1 MTATTLSSGDI
12 AIIGFNFDN
21 PDEFAFTPLVDI
33 GAGTEINFTDNG
45 WQADGTFRA
54 TEGTFTWT
62 APTDITAGTIINPTI
77 SSILFSASGD
87 QIIAYQG
94 DSSNPTFIYALNSEG
109 NPGVWQSNSTSS
121 NTSAL
126 PTGLVNGETAVALD
140 EIDNAIY
147 TGITSG
153 TQAEL
158 LAAISDN
165 SNWSGDNGNRQ
176 TMPTDAFTIG
186 GGGGTTPL
194 ISEFQPNPT
203 GTDPAQ
209 TTFELSGTPGDSF
222 DGVIVSIEGDPG
234 NANPGDINSFESVSG
249 TFDAN
254 GLLSF
259 SINDIENPSFTVA
272 LLSEFTGDTST
283 DIDTNND
290 GVADDLSTFGTVF
303 DAIGVPDTTGDEA
316 FLYGTDLGGTD
327 FTFTG
332 DEPRLIFRDGSVGD
346 LYAINDPDDGEVF
359 DINGTDVTP
368 AIFDTDPTI
377 GTDTFGTINPSVGSS
392 ASNPVINEVYV
403 SHTGRDD
410 TEFIEIFG
418 TPGTSLDGLSII
430 GVEGDSGSAI
440 GTIDARI
447 DFDSTYTIGDNGFF
461 LIGNP
466 IGLANNYAVT
476 PNFDISSNFLEN
488 SSSTFALVETS
499 SISGTSVTGTEV
511 VLDTVALTDGDAG
524 DTFFFDAPV
533 IGPDGPFLPAGAR
546 RVSDGVDTDTVSDF
560 VISDFFLGADSTPT
574 AGTFDNGGGEE
585 PTLTPIYDIQG
596 AGHTSTLEG
605 QAVTTTGIVTAVDT
619 IGFYLQDP
627 TGDGN
632 DATSDGIFVFT
643 GSAPGVSVGDELQV
657 DGTVSEFTPGG
668 TSTGNLST
676 TQISSPTI
684 TNLSSGNTLP
694 DAVIIGSGGR
704 VPPTEN
710 IDDDA
715 FASFDPTTDGIDF
728 FESLEGMR
736 VTAQNLVATAPTNRF
751 GEIFTV
757 VDNGVGATGISD
769 RGTLNI
775 SPDDFNPEKIQI
787 DEDTGILPGFN
798 LPQVDVSTE
807 LGDVTGVVS
816 YDFGNFQIQ
825 PTQSFTAGSST
836 IQAEVTNITPE
847 NDQLTVASYNVLNLD
862 PNDSDGDT
870 DVANGR
876 FDTIASQIINNL
888 NTPDIIGLQEVQDN
902 NGSNNDGTIAAD
914 ETLQTLVDAI
924 AAAGGPDYEFIDN
937 TFITDGASGGQPG
950 GNIRTAF
957 LYNPDRVG
965 LVDGSVQTIGDQDSG
980 SAFDGARLPLVA
992 DFEFNGQE
1000 VSVVSNHF
1008 SSKGG
1013 SAPILG
1019 VEQPFDTRQEDTSVN
1034 GSLDERQAQANAVQ
1048 GFVADTLTADSNANL
1063 VVLGD
1068 FNEFE
1073 FVSPLNTLEQNLT
1086 NLTETLPEN
1095 ERYSFIFQGN
1105 SQSLDHILVS
1115 DRLNEGAEFDI
1126 VHVNSEFAETNQRA
1140 SDHDP
1145 LIVSLNLPTPGEVI
1159 EGTRRRDNLIG
1170 TDGDDRITGFRNRD
1184 VLTGGGGDDTFVYT
1198 SIVDAR
1204 DIITDFE
1211 VGSDKI
1217 DLAEVLDGVG
1227 FVGVDPI
1234 ADGYVGFRSR
1244 RGNTIVTIDP
1254 DGTAGKGR
1262 ARSFLLVQD
1271 VNPAELNNPEN
1282 FIFPD
1287 IVPPELT

>member
-1 MTATTLSSGDI
+1 MAATTLSAGDI
-12 AIIGFNFDN
+12 AIVGFNYDN

-45 WQADGTFRA
+45 WQAAGTFRA

-62 APTDITAGTIINPTI
+62 APTDIAAGTIINPTI

-94 DSSNPTFIYALNSEG
+94 TDTNPTFIYALNSEG
-109 NPGVWQSNSTSS
+109 SPGVWQSDSTSS

-147 TGITSG
+147 AGITSG

-165 SNWSGDNGNRQ
+165 SNWSGSNSTRQ
-176 TMPTDAFTIG
+176 TISTNPFT
-186 GGGGTTPL
+186 
-194 ISEFQPNPT
+194 
-203 GTDPAQ
+203 
-209 TTFELSGTPGDSF
+209 
-222 DGVIVSIEGDPG
+222 
-234 NANPGDINSFESVSG
+234 VSG
-249 TFDAN
+249 SD
-254 GLLSF
+254 
-259 SINDIENPSFTVA
+259 
-272 LLSEFTGDTST
+272 
-283 DIDTNND
+283 
-290 GVADDLSTFGTVF
+290 
-303 DAIGVPDTTGDEA
+303 
-316 FLYGTDLGGTD
+316 
-327 FTFTG
+327 
-332 DEPRLIFRDGSVGD
+332 
-346 LYAINDPDDGEVF
+346 
-359 DINGTDVTP
+359 
-368 AIFDTDPTI
+368 
-377 GTDTFGTINPSVGSS
+377 
-392 ASNPVINEVYV
+392 SNLVINEVYV
-403 SHTGRDD
+403 SHVGTDD

-418 TPGTSLDGLSII
+418 TPGTSLDGLSFIA
-430 GVEGDSGSAI
+430 VEGDSFGP
-440 GTIDARI
+440 GTIDARF
-447 DFDSTYTIGDNGFF
+447 DFDSTHTIGDNGFF
-461 LIGNP
+461 LVGNP
-466 IGLANNYAVT
+466 TGLANNYAVA
-476 PNFDISSNFLEN
+476 PNAEISNNFLEN

-499 SISGTSVTGTEV
+499 SISGTSVTGNEV
-511 VLDTVALTDGDAG
+511 VIDTVALTDGDAG

-533 IGPDGPFLPAGAR
+533 LGPDGSFFPAGAR
-546 RVSDGVDTDTVSDF
+546 RVSDGVDTDTVSDL
-560 VISDFFLGADSTPT
+560 VISDFFLGVDNTPT
-574 AGTFDNGGGEE
+574 AGTTDNGGGNNGGGGE

-596 AGHTSTLEG
+596 TAHTSTLQG
-605 QAVTTTGIVTAVDT
+605 QAVTTTGIVTAVDSN
-619 IGFYLQDP
+619 GFYLQDA
-627 TGDGN
+627 TGDAN
-632 DATSDGIFVFT
+632 DATSDALFVFT
-643 GSAPGVSVGDELQV
+643 SSAPGVTVGDELQV

-668 TSTGNLST
+668 TSSRNLST
-676 TQISSPTI
+676 TQISGPTI
-684 TNLSSGNTLP
+684 TNLSSGNALP
-694 DAVIIGSGGR
+694 DAVIIGAGGR

-736 VTAQNLVATAPTNRF
+736 VTAQNVVAVAPTNRF

-775 SPDDFNPEKIQI
+775 SPNDFNPEKIQI
-787 DEDTGILPGFN
+787 DEDTGVFN
-798 LPQVDVSTE
+798 FNFPEVNTGDG
-807 LGDVTGVVS
+807 LGNVTGVVS
-816 YDFGNFQIQ
+816 YGFGNFEILPTEDFTSNITSANLQ
-825 PTQSFTAGSST
+825 PEVSSIVGSS
-836 IQAEVTNITPE
+836 
-847 NDQLTVASYNVLNLD
+847 DRLTVASYNVLNLD

-876 FDTIASQIINNL
+876 FDSIASQIINNL
-888 NTPDIIGLQEVQDN
+888 NTPDVIGLQEVQDN
-902 NGSNNDGTIAAD
+902 NGSVNDGTVAAD
-914 ETLQTLVDAI
+914 QTLQTLVDAI
-924 AAAGGPDYEFIDN
+924 ATAGGPTYQFIDN

-957 LYNPDRVG
+957 LYNPARVN
-965 LVDGSVQTIGDQDSG
+965 LVNGSVQTIGDQNPG

-1019 VEQPFDTRQEDTSVN
+1019 IEQPFDARQEDVTVN

-1048 GFVADTLTADSNANL
+1048 GFVSDALTADPNANL

-1073 FVSPLNTLEQNLT
+1073 FVSPLNILEQNLT

-1115 DRLNEGAEFDI
+1115 DNLNQGVAFDI
-1126 VHVNSEFAETNQRA
+1126 VNVNSEFAETSQRA

-1145 LIVSLNLPTPGEVI
+1145 LIVSLNLPTSTVVINGTPG
-1159 EGTRRRDNLIG
+1159 RDNLIG
-1170 TDGDDRITGFRNRD
+1170 TNGDDIITGFQNRD
-1184 VLTGGGGDDTFVYT
+1184 ILTGSGGNDIFRYT
-1198 SIVDAR
+1198 ALVDAG

-1217 DLAEVLDGVG
+1217 DLVG
-1227 FVGVDPI
+1227 LLNSFGFAGVDPI
-1234 ADGYVGFRSR
+1234 AEGYVGFSSR
-1244 RGNTIVTIDP
+1244 GADTILTIDA
-1254 DGTAGKGR
+1254 DGAAGSGN
-1262 ARSFLLVQD
+1262 ARSFLLAQEVTAQ
-1271 VNPAELNNPEN
+1271 ALNNSDN
-1282 FIFPD
+1282 FIFA
-1287 IVPPELT
+1287 

>member
-1 MTATTLSSGDI
+1 
-12 AIIGFNFDN
+12 
-21 PDEFAFTPLVDI
+21 
-33 GAGTEINFTDNG
+33 
-45 WQADGTFRA
+45 
-54 TEGTFTWT
+54 
-62 APTDITAGTIINPTI
+62 
-77 SSILFSASGD
+77 
-87 QIIAYQG
+87 
-94 DSSNPTFIYALNSEG
+94 
-109 NPGVWQSNSTSS
+109 
-121 NTSAL
+121 
-126 PTGLVNGETAVALD
+126 
-140 EIDNAIY
+140 
-147 TGITSG
+147 
-153 TQAEL
+153 
-158 LAAISDN
+158 
-165 SNWSGDNGNRQ
+165 
-176 TMPTDAFTIG
+176 MPTNPFSVSG
-186 GGGGTTPL
+186 GDGATTPL
-194 ISEFQPNPT
+194 ISEFQPNPIS
-203 GTDPAQ
+203 TDPAQ

-222 DGVIVSIEGDPG
+222 DGVIVSIESDPG
-234 NANPGDINSFESVSG
+234 NANPGDINNFESVSG
-249 TFDAN
+249 IFDAN
-254 GLLSF
+254 GLLTV
-259 SINDIENPSFTVA
+259 DIPDLENPSFTVA
-272 LLSEFTGDTST
+272 LLSDFTGDTST
-283 DIDTNND
+283 DIDTDND
-290 GVADDLSTFGTVF
+290 GVPDNLSTFGTVF

-327 FTFTG
+327 FTYTG

-346 LYAINDPDDGEVF
+346 LYAINDPDNGQVF
-359 DINGTDVTP
+359 DVNGTDVTP

-377 GTDTFGTINPSVGSS
+377 GTDTFGTINPSIGSS

-403 SHTGRDD
+403 SHTGTDD

-440 GTIDARI
+440 GRIDAQF
-447 DFDSTYTIGDNGFF
+447 DFDSTHIIGDNGFF
-461 LIGNP
+461 LVGNP
-466 IGLANNYAVT
+466 TGLANNYAVA
-476 PNFDISSNFLEN
+476 PNADISNNFLEN
-488 SSSTFALVETS
+488 SSSTVALVETS
-499 SISGTSVTGTEV
+499 SISGTSVTGSEV

-546 RVSDGVDTDTVSDF
+546 RVTDGVDTDTVSDF
-560 VISDFFLGADSTPT
+560 VISDFFLGPDNTPT

-585 PTLTPIYDIQG
+585 PTLTPIYEIQG
-596 AGHTSTLEG
+596 AAHTSALEG
-605 QAVTTTGIVTAVDT
+605 QTVTTTGIVTAVDT

-668 TSTGNLST
+668 TSTRNLST

-736 VTAQNLVATAPTNRF
+736 VTAQNVVATAPTNRF

-798 LPQVDVSTE
+798 LPQVDVGTE

-847 NDQLTVASYNVLNLD
+847 NDRLTVASYNVLNLD

-888 NTPDIIGLQEVQDN
+888 STPDIIGLQEVQDN
-902 NGSNNDGTIAAD
+902 SGSVNDGTIAAD

-980 SAFDGARLPLVA
+980 SAFEGARLPLVA

-1019 VEQPFDTRQEDTSVN
+1019 VEQPFDARQEDTSVN

-1048 GFVADTLTADSNANL
+1048 GFVADTLTADSNANV

-1115 DRLNEGAEFDI
+1115 DRLNEGADFDI

-1145 LIVSLNLPTPGEVI
+1145 IIVGLNLESSTPGEVI

-1170 TDGDDRITGFRNRD
+1170 TDGDDTITGFRRRD

-1198 SIVDAR
+1198 SIIDAR

-1217 DLAEVLDGVG
+1217 DLAELLDGVG
-1227 FVGVDPI
+1227 FAGFDPI

-1244 RGNTIVTIDP
+1244 RGNTILTIDP
-1254 DGTAGKGR
+1254 DGTAGNGR

-1271 VNPAELNNPEN
+1271 VNPAELNNPDN
-1282 FIFPD
+1282 FIFSSFID
-1287 IVPPELT
+1287 

>member
-1 MTATTLSSGDI
+1 MAATTLSAGDI
-12 AIIGFNFDN
+12 AIVGFNFDN

-45 WQADGTFRA
+45 WQAAGTFRA

-62 APTDITAGTIINPTI
+62 APTDIAAGTIINPTI

-94 DSSNPTFIYALNSEG
+94 TDTNPTFIYALNSEG
-109 NPGVWQSNSTSS
+109 NPGVWQSDSTSS

-126 PTGLVNGETAVALD
+126 PTGLVNGETAVALN

-158 LAAISDN
+158 LAAIGDN
-165 SNWSGDNGNRQ
+165 SNWSGSNSPRQ
-176 TMPTDAFTIG
+176 TIPT
-186 GGGGTTPL
+186 
-194 ISEFQPNPT
+194 NP
-203 GTDPAQ
+203 
-209 TTFELSGTPGDSF
+209 F
-222 DGVIVSIEGDPG
+222 
-234 NANPGDINSFESVSG
+234 SVSG
-249 TFDAN
+249 
-254 GLLSF
+254 
-259 SINDIENPSFTVA
+259 
-272 LLSEFTGDTST
+272 
-283 DIDTNND
+283 
-290 GVADDLSTFGTVF
+290 
-303 DAIGVPDTTGDEA
+303 
-316 FLYGTDLGGTD
+316 
-327 FTFTG
+327 
-332 DEPRLIFRDGSVGD
+332 
-346 LYAINDPDDGEVF
+346 
-359 DINGTDVTP
+359 
-368 AIFDTDPTI
+368 
-377 GTDTFGTINPSVGSS
+377 GSS
-392 ASNPVINEVYV
+392 SNLVINEVYV
-403 SHTGRDD
+403 SHTGTDD

-440 GTIDARI
+440 GTIDARF
-447 DFDSTYTIGDNGFF
+447 DFDSTHIIGDNGFF
-461 LIGNP
+461 LVGNP
-466 IGLANNYAVT
+466 TGLANNYAVA
-476 PNFDISSNFLEN
+476 PNAEISNNFLEN

-499 SISGTSVTGTEV
+499 SISGTSVTGSEV
-511 VLDTVALTDGDAG
+511 VIDTVALTDGDAG

-546 RVSDGVDTDTVSDF
+546 RVTDGVDTDTVSDF
-560 VISDFFLGADSTPT
+560 VISDFFLRPDSTPT
-574 AGTFDNGGGEE
+574 AGTFDNGGGGE

-596 AGHTSTLEG
+596 AGHTSALEG
-605 QAVTTTGIVTAVDT
+605 QVVTTTGIVTAVDSN
-619 IGFYLQDP
+619 GFYLQDP
-627 TGDGN
+627 TGDSD

-643 GSAPGVSVGDELQV
+643 DSAPGVSVGDELQV
-657 DGTVSEFTPGG
+657 EGTVSESIPGG
-668 TSTGNLST
+668 ASTRNLST
-676 TQISSPTI
+676 TRISSPTI
-684 TNLSSGNTLP
+684 TNISSGNTLP

-715 FASFDPTTDGIDF
+715 FSSFDPTTDGIDF

-736 VTAQNLVATAPTNRF
+736 VTAQNVVATAPTNRF

-775 SPDDFNPEKIQI
+775 SPNDFNPEKIQI

-798 LPQVDVSTE
+798 LPQVDVGTQ

-825 PTQSFTAGSST
+825 PTQSFTASSST
-836 IQAEVTNITPE
+836 IQAEVTNITPGNE
-847 NDQLTVASYNVLNLD
+847 QLTVASYNVLNLD

-870 DVANGR
+870 DIANGR
-876 FDTIASQIINNL
+876 FDSIASQIINNL
-888 NTPDIIGLQEVQDN
+888 NTPDVIGLQEVQDN
-902 NGSNNDGTIAAD
+902 SGSVDDGTIAAD
-914 ETLQTLVDAI
+914 QTLQTLVDAI

-937 TFITDGASGGQPG
+937 TFIGNNTSGGQSG

-957 LYNPDRVG
+957 LYNPARVN
-965 LVDGSVQTIGDQDSG
+965 LVDGSVQTIGDQNSG
-980 SAFDGARLPLVA
+980 SAFEGARLPLVA

-1019 VEQPFDTRQEDTSVN
+1019 IEQPFDARQEDVTVN

-1048 GFVADTLTADSNANL
+1048 GFVADTLTADPDANL

-1073 FVSPLNTLEQNLT
+1073 FVSPLNILEQNLT
-1086 NLTETLPEN
+1086 NLTETIPED
-1095 ERYSFIFQGN
+1095 ERYTFIFQGN

-1115 DRLNEGAEFDI
+1115 DSLDEGAEFDI
-1126 VHVNSEFAETNQRA
+1126 VNVNSEFAETNQRA

-1159 EGTRRRDNLIG
+1159 EGTRRRDTLIG
-1170 TDGDDRITGFRNRD
+1170 TDGDDTITGFRNRD
-1184 VLTGGGGDDTFVYT
+1184 TLTGGGGDDTFVYT
-1198 SIVDAR
+1198 SIVDAG
-1204 DIITDFE
+1204 DTITDFE

-1217 DLAEVLDGVG
+1217 DLAEVLDGVN
-1227 FVGVDPI
+1227 FAGVDPI

-1244 RGNTIVTIDP
+1244 RGNTILTFDP
-1254 DGTAGKGR
+1254 DGTAGTGR

-1271 VNPAELNNPEN
+1271 VDAVALNNPDN
-1282 FIFPD
+1282 FIF
-1287 IVPPELT
+1287 

>member
-1 MTATTLSSGDI
+1 MATTTLSSGDI
-12 AIIGFNFDN
+12 AIIGFNFDD

-45 WQADGTFRA
+45 WQAAGSFRA

-62 APTDITAGTIINPTI
+62 APTDITAGTIINPTV
-77 SSILFSASGD
+77 SSIAFSTSGD

-109 NPGVWQSNSTSS
+109 NPGVWQSDSTSS

-158 LAAISDN
+158 LAAIGDN
-165 SNWSGDNGNRQ
+165 SNWSGDNSNRQ
-176 TMPTDAFTIG
+176 TIPTDAFTISG
-186 GGGGTTPL
+186 SGITPL

-222 DGVIVSIEGDPG
+222 DGVIVSIEGDSG
-234 NANPGDINSFESVSG
+234 TANPGDINNFESVSG
-249 TFDAN
+249 TFNAN
-254 GLLSF
+254 GLLTL
-259 SINDIENPSFTVA
+259 DIPDLENPSFTVA
-272 LLSEFTGDTST
+272 LLSDFTGSTST

-327 FTFTG
+327 FTYTG

-359 DINGTDVTP
+359 DANGTDVTP
-368 AIFDTDPTI
+368 SIFDTDPTI
-377 GTDTFGTINPSVGSS
+377 GTDTFGTLNPSVG
-392 ASNPVINEVYV
+392 
-403 SHTGRDD
+403 
-410 TEFIEIFG
+410 
-418 TPGTSLDGLSII
+418 DG
-430 GVEGDSGSAI
+430 
-440 GTIDARI
+440 
-447 DFDSTYTIGDNGFF
+447 
-461 LIGNP
+461 GN
-466 IGLANNYAVT
+466 
-476 PNFDISSNFLEN
+476 
-488 SSSTFALVETS
+488 
-499 SISGTSVTGTEV
+499 
-511 VLDTVALTDGDAG
+511 
-524 DTFFFDAPV
+524 
-533 IGPDGPFLPAGAR
+533 
-546 RVSDGVDTDTVSDF
+546 
-560 VISDFFLGADSTPT
+560 
-574 AGTFDNGGGEE
+574 NGGGGE

-605 QAVTTTGIVTAVDT
+605 QAITTTGIVTAVDT

-643 GSAPGVSVGDELQV
+643 GSAPGVIVGDELQV
-657 DGTVSEFTPGG
+657 EGTVSEFTPGG
-668 TSTGNLST
+668 ASSGNLST

-787 DEDTGILPGFN
+787 DQDSGVFDFDFPN
-798 LPQVDVSTE
+798 VDVGDS
-807 LGDVTGVVS
+807 LGNVTGVIS
-816 YDFGNFQIQ
+816 YGFGNFEII
-825 PTQSFTAGSST
+825 PTEDFTS
-836 IQAEVTNITPE
+836 NITSANLEPE
-847 NDQLTVASYNVLNLD
+847 VSSIVGTSDRLTVASYNLLNLD
-862 PNDSDGDT
+862 SNDSDGDT

-876 FDTIASQIINNL
+876 FDSIASQILNNL

-902 NGSNNDGTIAAD
+902 SGSVNDGTIAAD

-924 AAAGGPDYEFIDN
+924 ATAGGPDYEFIDN
-937 TFITDGASGGQPG
+937 TFIGNNTSGGQPG

-957 LYNPDRVG
+957 LYNPDRVD
-965 LVDGSVQTIGDQDSG
+965 LVDGSVQTIGDQNSG
-980 SAFDGARLPLVA
+980 SAFEGARLPLVA

-1019 VEQPFDTRQEDTSVN
+1019 IEQPFDARQEDTSVN

-1048 GFVADTLTADSNANL
+1048 GFVADTLTADSNANV

-1115 DRLNEGAEFDI
+1115 DSLDEGAEFDI
-1126 VHVNSEFAETNQRA
+1126 VNVNSEFAETNQRA

-1159 EGTRRRDNLIG
+1159 EGTRRRDNLTG
-1170 TDGDDRITGFRNRD
+1170 TDGDDTITGFRNRD
-1184 VLTGGGGDDTFVYT
+1184 TLTGGGGDDTFVYT
-1198 SIVDAR
+1198 SIVDAG

-1217 DLAEVLDGVG
+1217 DLAEVLEGVG
-1227 FVGVDPI
+1227 FAGFDPI
-1234 ADGYVGFRSR
+1234 ADGYVGFRPS
-1244 RGNTIVTIDP
+1244 RGNTTILTIDP
-1254 DGTAGKGR
+1254 DGAAGNGR
-1262 ARSFLLVQD
+1262 ARSFLLVED
-1271 VNPAELNNPEN
+1271 VNPAELNNPDN

>member
-1 MTATTLSSGDI
+1 MTTLFVENFETDGNGTRYTTSIPEFSDGAGDFFTRTNGSNIGSFYQVLNPEGSFYFAAQDIDGEGAASEQTLTFSGIDIAGFTNLNFSTLLAEDDDGSNQDWDLPDFVLFEYQIDGGGFTNLLAIESIPDDDEFNAVPAQDTDFDGNGDGTEVTDTFSSFSSAISGTGSTLDLRITFDLDSRDEDI
-12 AIIGFNFDN
+12 AIDN
-21 PDEFAFTPLVDI
+21 I
-33 GAGTEINFTDNG
+33 EITG
-45 WQADGTFRA
+45 
-54 TEGTFTWT
+54 E
-62 APTDITAGTIINPTI
+62 
-77 SSILFSASGD
+77 SG
-87 QIIAYQG
+87 
-94 DSSNPTFIYALNSEG
+94 S
-109 NPGVWQSNSTSS
+109 
-121 NTSAL
+121 
-126 PTGLVNGETAVALD
+126 
-140 EIDNAIY
+140 
-147 TGITSG
+147 
-153 TQAEL
+153 
-158 LAAISDN
+158 
-165 SNWSGDNGNRQ
+165 
-176 TMPTDAFTIG
+176 
-186 GGGGTTPL
+186 GGTTPL
-194 ISEFQPNPT
+194 ISEFQPNPI
-203 GTDPAQ
+203 GTDPAL

-222 DGVIVSIEGDPG
+222 DGVIVSIESDSGSSAGIVDRV
-234 NANPGDINSFESVSG
+234 ASVSG

-254 GLLSF
+254 GLLTV
-259 SINDIENPSFTVA
+259 DIPDLENPSFTVA
-272 LLSEFTGDTST
+272 LLSDFTGNTST
-283 DIDTNND
+283 DIDTDND

-346 LYAINDPDDGEVF
+346 LYAINDPDNGQVF
-359 DINGTDVTP
+359 DVNGTDVTP

-377 GTDTFGTINPSVGSS
+377 GTDTFGTINPTVG
-392 ASNPVINEVYV
+392 
-403 SHTGRDD
+403 
-410 TEFIEIFG
+410 
-418 TPGTSLDGLSII
+418 DG
-430 GVEGDSGSAI
+430 
-440 GTIDARI
+440 
-447 DFDSTYTIGDNGFF
+447 
-461 LIGNP
+461 GN
-466 IGLANNYAVT
+466 
-476 PNFDISSNFLEN
+476 
-488 SSSTFALVETS
+488 
-499 SISGTSVTGTEV
+499 
-511 VLDTVALTDGDAG
+511 
-524 DTFFFDAPV
+524 
-533 IGPDGPFLPAGAR
+533 
-546 RVSDGVDTDTVSDF
+546 
-560 VISDFFLGADSTPT
+560 
-574 AGTFDNGGGEE
+574 NGGGGE

-596 AGHTSTLEG
+596 ASHTSALEG
-605 QAVTTTGIVTAVDT
+605 QAVTTTGIVTAVDSN
-619 IGFYLQDP
+619 GFYLQDP
-627 TGDGN
+627 TGDSD

-668 TSTGNLST
+668 TSTRNLST

-684 TNLSSGNTLP
+684 TNLSSGNALP

-736 VTAQNLVATAPTNRF
+736 VTAQNVVATAPKNRF

-775 SPDDFNPEKIQI
+775 SPNDFNPEKIQI

-798 LPQVDVSTE
+798 LPQVDVGSQ

-825 PTQSFTAGSST
+825 PTQSFTASSST
-836 IQAEVTNITPE
+836 IQAEVTNITPGNE
-847 NDQLTVASYNVLNLD
+847 QLTVASYNVLNLD

-888 NTPDIIGLQEVQDN
+888 NTPDVIGLQEVQDN
-902 NGSNNDGTIAAD
+902 TGSLDDGTIAAD
-914 ETLQTLVDAI
+914 QTLQTLVDAI
-924 AAAGGPDYEFIDN
+924 AAAGGPTYEFIDN

-957 LYNPDRVG
+957 LYNPDRVD
-965 LVDGSVQTIGDQDSG
+965 LVDDSVQTIGDQNPG

-1019 VEQPFDTRQEDTSVN
+1019 IEQPFDARQEDVTVN

-1048 GFVADTLTADSNANL
+1048 GFVADALTADPNANL

-1073 FVSPLNTLEQNLT
+1073 FVSPLDTLEQNLT

-1115 DRLNEGAEFDI
+1115 DSLDEGAEFDI

-1170 TDGDDRITGFRNRD
+1170 TDGDDTITGFQRRD
-1184 VLTGGGGDDTFVYT
+1184 TLTGGGGNDTFVYT
-1198 SIVDAR
+1198 SLR
-1204 DIITDFE
+1204 DGRDTITDFE

-1217 DLAEVLDGVG
+1217 DLSQVLSVVG
-1227 FVGVDPI
+1227 FEGVDPI

-1244 RGNTIVTIDP
+1244 PGNTILTIDP
-1254 DGTAGKGR
+1254 DGTAGHGR
-1262 ARSFLLVQD
+1262 PRSLLLVQD
-1271 VNPAELNNPEN
+1271 VDAVALNNPDN
-1282 FIFPD
+1282 FIF
-1287 IVPPELT
+1287 

>member
-1 MTATTLSSGDI
+1 MAATTLSAGDI
-12 AIIGFNFDN
+12 AIVGFNFDN

-45 WQADGTFRA
+45 WQAAGTFRA

-62 APTDITAGTIINPTI
+62 APTDIAAGTIINPTI

-94 DSSNPTFIYALNSEG
+94 TDTNPTFIYALNSEG
-109 NPGVWQSNSTSS
+109 NPGVWQSDSTSS

-126 PTGLVNGETAVALD
+126 PTGLVNGETAVALN

-158 LAAISDN
+158 LAAIGDN
-165 SNWSGDNGNRQ
+165 SNWSGSNSPRQ
-176 TMPTDAFTIG
+176 TIPT
-186 GGGGTTPL
+186 
-194 ISEFQPNPT
+194 NP
-203 GTDPAQ
+203 
-209 TTFELSGTPGDSF
+209 F
-222 DGVIVSIEGDPG
+222 
-234 NANPGDINSFESVSG
+234 SVSG
-249 TFDAN
+249 
-254 GLLSF
+254 
-259 SINDIENPSFTVA
+259 
-272 LLSEFTGDTST
+272 
-283 DIDTNND
+283 
-290 GVADDLSTFGTVF
+290 
-303 DAIGVPDTTGDEA
+303 
-316 FLYGTDLGGTD
+316 
-327 FTFTG
+327 
-332 DEPRLIFRDGSVGD
+332 
-346 LYAINDPDDGEVF
+346 
-359 DINGTDVTP
+359 
-368 AIFDTDPTI
+368 
-377 GTDTFGTINPSVGSS
+377 GSS
-392 ASNPVINEVYV
+392 SNLVINEVYV
-403 SHTGRDD
+403 SHTGTDD

-440 GTIDARI
+440 GTIDARF
-447 DFDSTYTIGDNGFF
+447 DFDSTHIIGDNGFF
-461 LIGNP
+461 LVGNP
-466 IGLANNYAVT
+466 TGLANNYAVA
-476 PNFDISSNFLEN
+476 PNAEISNNFLEN

-499 SISGTSVTGTEV
+499 SISGTSVTGSEV
-511 VLDTVALTDGDAG
+511 VIDTVALTDGDAG

-546 RVSDGVDTDTVSDF
+546 RVTDGVDTDTVSDF
-560 VISDFFLGADSTPT
+560 VISDFFLRPDSTPT
-574 AGTFDNGGGEE
+574 AGTFDNGGGGE

-596 AGHTSTLEG
+596 AGHTSALEG
-605 QAVTTTGIVTAVDT
+605 QVVTTTGIVTAVDSN
-619 IGFYLQDP
+619 GFYLQDP
-627 TGDGN
+627 TGDSD

-643 GSAPGVSVGDELQV
+643 DSAPGVSVGDELQV
-657 DGTVSEFTPGG
+657 EGTVSESIPGG
-668 TSTGNLST
+668 ASTRNLST
-676 TQISSPTI
+676 TRISSPTI
-684 TNLSSGNTLP
+684 TNISSGNTLP

-715 FASFDPTTDGIDF
+715 FSSFDPTTDGIDF

-736 VTAQNLVATAPTNRF
+736 VTAQNVVATAPTNRF

-775 SPDDFNPEKIQI
+775 SPNDFNPEKIQI

-798 LPQVDVSTE
+798 LPQVDVGTQ

-825 PTQSFTAGSST
+825 PTQSFTASSST
-836 IQAEVTNITPE
+836 IQAEVTNITPGNE
-847 NDQLTVASYNVLNLD
+847 QLTVASYNVLNLD

-870 DVANGR
+870 DIANGR
-876 FDTIASQIINNL
+876 FDSIASQIINNL
-888 NTPDIIGLQEVQDN
+888 NTPDVIGLQEVQDN
-902 NGSNNDGTIAAD
+902 SGSVDDGTIAAD
-914 ETLQTLVDAI
+914 QTLQTLVDAI

-937 TFITDGASGGQPG
+937 TFIGNNTSGGQSG

-957 LYNPDRVG
+957 LYNPARVN
-965 LVDGSVQTIGDQDSG
+965 LVDGSVQTIGDQNSG
-980 SAFDGARLPLVA
+980 SAFEGARLPLVA

-1019 VEQPFDTRQEDTSVN
+1019 IEQPFDARQEDVTVN

-1048 GFVADTLTADSNANL
+1048 GFVADTLTADPDANL

-1073 FVSPLNTLEQNLT
+1073 FVSPLNILEQNLT
-1086 NLTETLPEN
+1086 NLTETIPED
-1095 ERYSFIFQGN
+1095 ERYTFIFQGN

-1115 DRLNEGAEFDI
+1115 DSLDEGAEFDI
-1126 VHVNSEFAETNQRA
+1126 VNVNSEFAETSQRA

-1159 EGTRRRDNLIG
+1159 EGTRRRDTLIG
-1170 TDGDDRITGFRNRD
+1170 TDGDDTITGFRNRD
-1184 VLTGGGGDDTFVYT
+1184 TLTGGGGDDTFVYT
-1198 SIVDAR
+1198 SIVDAG
-1204 DIITDFE
+1204 DTITDFE

-1217 DLAEVLDGVG
+1217 DLAEVLDGVN
-1227 FVGVDPI
+1227 FAGVDPI

-1244 RGNTIVTIDP
+1244 RGNTILTFDP
-1254 DGTAGKGR
+1254 DGTAGTGR

-1271 VNPAELNNPEN
+1271 VDAVALNNPDN
-1282 FIFPD
+1282 FIF
-1287 IVPPELT
+1287 

>member
-1 MTATTLSSGDI
+1 MGT
-12 AIIGFNFDN
+12 
-21 PDEFAFTPLVDI
+21 VD
-33 GAGTEINFTDNG
+33 
-45 WQADGTFRA
+45 R
-54 TEGTFTWT
+54 
-62 APTDITAGTIINPTI
+62 
-77 SSILFSASGD
+77 
-87 QIIAYQG
+87 
-94 DSSNPTFIYALNSEG
+94 
-109 NPGVWQSNSTSS
+109 
-121 NTSAL
+121 
-126 PTGLVNGETAVALD
+126 VA
-140 EIDNAIY
+140 
-147 TGITSG
+147 
-153 TQAEL
+153 
-158 LAAISDN
+158 
-165 SNWSGDNGNRQ
+165 
-176 TMPTDAFTIG
+176 
-186 GGGGTTPL
+186 
-194 ISEFQPNPT
+194 
-203 GTDPAQ
+203 
-209 TTFELSGTPGDSF
+209 
-222 DGVIVSIEGDPG
+222 
-234 NANPGDINSFESVSG
+234 SVSG

-254 GLLSF
+254 GLLTV
-259 SINDIENPSFTVA
+259 DIPDLENPSFTVA
-272 LLSEFTGDTST
+272 LLSDFTGSTST
-283 DIDTNND
+283 DIDTDND

-303 DAIGVPDTTGDEA
+303 DAIGVADSSDDEA

-327 FTFTG
+327 FAYTG

-359 DINGTDVTP
+359 DVNGTDVTP

-403 SHTGRDD
+403 SHTGTDD

-440 GTIDARI
+440 GTIDSRI
-447 DFDSTYTIGDNGFF
+447 DFDSTHTIGDNGFF

-476 PNFDISSNFLEN
+476 PNVDISSNFLEN

-546 RVSDGVDTDTVSDF
+546 RVTDGVDTDTVSDF
-560 VISDFFLGADSTPT
+560 VISDFFLSPDSTPT

-798 LPQVDVSTE
+798 LPQVDVGTE

-847 NDQLTVASYNVLNLD
+847 NDLLTVASYNVLNLD

-888 NTPDIIGLQEVQDN
+888 STPDIIGLQEVQDN
-902 NGSNNDGTIAAD
+902 SGSVNDGTIAAD

-937 TFITDGASGGQPG
+937 TFITDAASGGQPG

-980 SAFDGARLPLVA
+980 SAFEGARLPLVA

-1019 VEQPFDTRQEDTSVN
+1019 VEQPFDARQEDTSVN

-1048 GFVADTLTADSNANL
+1048 GFVADTLTADSNANV

-1115 DRLNEGAEFDI
+1115 DSLNEGAEFDI
-1126 VHVNSEFAETNQRA
+1126 VHVNSEFAETDRRA

-1145 LIVSLNLPTPGEVI
+1145 IIVGLNLESSNPGVVI

-1170 TDGDDRITGFRNRD
+1170 TDGDDTITGFRNRD

-1198 SIVDAR
+1198 SILDAG

-1217 DLAEVLDGVG
+1217 DLAGVLDGFGVAG
-1227 FVGVDPI
+1227 FDPI

-1244 RGNTIVTIDP
+1244 RGNTILTIDP
-1254 DGTAGKGR
+1254 DGTTGNAR
-1262 ARSFLLVQD
+1262 ARSFLLVRD